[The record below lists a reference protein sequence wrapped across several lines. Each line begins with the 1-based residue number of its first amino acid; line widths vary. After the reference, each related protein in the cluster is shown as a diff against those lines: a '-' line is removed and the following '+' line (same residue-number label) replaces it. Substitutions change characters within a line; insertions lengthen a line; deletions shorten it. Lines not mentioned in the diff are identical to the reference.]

1 MQRPRPCYNRGAI
14 LDERAAERGS
24 DPGGPEAV
32 AVSRAPARR
41 SLPLDVLPDAALL
54 IDGDDCVVEANA
66 LAEQLFGHDPT
77 GHELAALLDEPR
89 LPSADAGMVRLRA
102 EGRHADRVP
111 FVADVSVTSAG
122 IAPGHRLVVL
132 RKLDAGLLVEESRR
146 LLDLAFESAPVG
158 MAFFNPEGEYLRA
171 NAALCVLLGRAAE
184 DLVGRR
190 DQEFTHPDDRESD
203 VAAAW
208 RILNGEIDTWQTE
221 KRFVRPDGS
230 VVWAIA
236 NMTFL
241 RDEARRPIAW
251 LGKFQDIT
259 ERKSVEEQLRRLAHE
274 DSLTSIPNR
283 RSFED
288 TVRLTL
294 ELSARQGIAGSL
306 LMIDLDGFKAINDT
320 YGHAVGDA
328 TLAAVA
334 RGLRDRLR
342 AGDLLARVGGDEFAV
357 LLPTTSGAGARTVA
371 EALAERVRETTLA
384 PGMPAIA
391 LTASFGVAEF
401 GSEPLPSVDELF
413 AAADAEMYAAKRRAR
428 SSGS

>member
-1 MQRPRPCYNRGAI
+1 V
-14 LDERAAERGS
+14 DERAVETPTDAVGLRA
-24 DPGGPEAV
+24 GGPDRAS
-32 AVSRAPARR
+32 VSG
-41 SLPLDVLPDAALL
+41 SVPLDVLPDAALL
-54 IDGDDCVVEANA
+54 IDADDRVVEANA
-66 LAEQLFGHDPT
+66 RAARLFGHDAT
-77 GHELAALLDEPR
+77 GHSLAALLDQDR
-89 LPSADAGMVRLRA
+89 LPSTQAEPARLRVQ
-102 EGRHADRVP
+102 GRHGDQVP
-111 FVADVSVTSAG
+111 FVADVSVTSTGAVS
-122 IAPGHRLVVL
+122 GHRLVLL
-132 RKLDAGLLVEESRR
+132 RELDAGLLVEESRR

-171 NAALCVLLGRAAE
+171 NPALCLLLGRPAE

-208 RILNGEIDTWQTE
+208 RILNGEIDTWQAE
-221 KRFVRPDGS
+221 KRFVRPDGAL
-230 VVWAIA
+230 VWAIA

-251 LGKFQDIT
+251 LGQFQDIT
-259 ERKSVEEQLRRLAHE
+259 ERRTVEEQMRRLAHE

-294 ELSARQGIAGSL
+294 GLSARRGVSGAL

-320 YGHAVGDA
+320 HGHAVGDA

-342 AGDLLARVGGDEFAV
+342 TTDLLARVGGDEFAV
-357 LLPTTSGAGARTVA
+357 LLPATSGASARKVA
-371 EALAERVRETTLA
+371 AALAERVRETTLG
-384 PGMPAIA
+384 PGLPAVQ
-391 LTASFGVAEF
+391 LSASVGVADY
-401 GSEPLPSVDELF
+401 GGEPLPSVDELF
-413 AAADAEMYAAKRRAR
+413 AAADAAMYDAKRRAHA
-428 SSGS
+428 SDG